1 MKNEGWSY
9 GDLAG
14 ELMERGIDIDCVNV
28 GEYLDYHK
36 PERAADAIEQAMT
49 PPPTERRES

>member
-14 ELMERGIDIDCVNV
+14 ELMERGIDIEDINV
-28 GEYLDYHK
+28 GNYLNHNT
-36 PERAADAIEQAMT
+36 PEQAVKEIEAEH
-49 PPPTERRES
+49 ERR

>member
-14 ELMERGIDIDCVNV
+14 ELMERGIDIDDVDISP
-28 GEYLDYHK
+28 YLNF
-36 PERAADAIEQAMT
+36 PTAEIAAQEIEREDE
-49 PPPTERRES
+49 